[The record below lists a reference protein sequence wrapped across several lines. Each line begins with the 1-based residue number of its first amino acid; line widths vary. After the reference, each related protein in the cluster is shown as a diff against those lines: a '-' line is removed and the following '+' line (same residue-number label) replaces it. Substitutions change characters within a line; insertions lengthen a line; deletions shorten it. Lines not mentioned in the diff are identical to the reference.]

1 MKLTASPFNPQTG
14 ELLPVYRDAYLNG
27 DLSRSS
33 AQAVE
38 SYLRQDDEQAHDTLS
53 RWQELHATEAVAAPT
68 WVQKQI
74 QHIRAE
80 PVRFRRRATT
90 LVASAALL
98 GTMVFAGTRLPTEHL
113 PIDNLPTETAELAT
127 AALGGEAAEASVA
140 SAASTV
146 SAARMITVRG
156 RILNEAGAP
165 LVGATVLNPGSRH
178 GVSTNAEG
186 EYVLL
191 VPAGTTTLKYGYGGY
206 QDEELVVKKSSTTDV
221 TLLPQEPQAKRRWW
235 QF

>member
-1 MKLTASPFNPQTG
+1 MKLTASPFDPQTG

-38 SYLRQDDEQAHDTLS
+38 SYLGRDDDQAHETLT
-53 RWQELHATEAVAAPT
+53 RWQELHAAEAVAAPT

-98 GTMVFAGTRLPTEHL
+98 GTMVFAGTHLPTERT
-113 PIDNLPTETAELAT
+113 PVADNLPTETA
-127 AALGGEAAEASVA
+127 AAPTEAATTAEAATTSA
-140 SAASTV
+140 SASLM
-146 SAARMITVRG
+146 AARTMTVRG
-156 RILNEAGAP
+156 RILDENGAP
-165 LVGATVLNPGSRH
+165 LVGATVLHPGSRH
-178 GVSTNAEG
+178 GVSTNADG
-186 EYVLL
+186 EYLMQ
-191 VPAGTTTLKYGYGGY
+191 VPAGTATLKYGYGGY
-206 QDEELVVKKSSTTDV
+206 QDEELTVQKSTTSNV
-221 TLLPQEPQAKRRWW
+221 TLLPQQQQKKRHWW